1 MAFLLPNRP
10 SGLRI
15 NPRDR
20 GTADQNPVGREMTR
34 SDIFNAES
42 PAL

>member
-1 MAFLLPNRP
+1 MAFLLPSRP
-10 SGLRI
+10 SGVRI

-34 SDIFNAES
+34 PGIFNAES
-42 PAL
+42 LAL